1 MENKPH
7 PTLECDLILKGGI
20 TSGVVY
26 PGVVSELHQTYRFR
40 NIGGTSAGAIAAAAT
55 AAAEVGR
62 QTGQGG
68 FTKLETLPDWLGTV
82 GESGQTNLASLF
94 RPNKKAERFHK
105 VLLSLLGNKGNRL
118 RHLLRTAVA
127 LFPLPFWLGV
137 LPGLAMIVLALVDGT
152 GPLAPVSLL
161 AGLLL
166 ALLGGVGAVA
176 YRLYQTSSQVLKDNH
191 LGLTTG
197 HDLSFNTGHAQNRLN
212 YEPGRSHAGSHFST
226 QPESISTSPESP
238 MLTDWLS
245 DFLDNLAGVGER
257 DYPLT
262 FGDLEAQGVN
272 LHVITTSVT
281 HGRPYG
287 LPFREVE
294 PGKPGKFYIKQ
305 ADLHAFFPKKVADWL
320 ELKSGE
326 DGVTNSS
333 DTYLRLPVA
342 QDLPVVVAVRLSL
355 SFPLLISAVPLYA
368 VDYTRKD
375 KDHRVLER
383 CWFTDGGVSSN
394 FPVHL
399 FDAPLPTRPTFAVN
413 LRPHHVDHGPGSE
426 AFERNQGVWMPNR
439 NGDGH
444 LAWWH
449 RFERDGGV
457 GSFLAFLK
465 ATVETGLN
473 WQDTL
478 LAGAP
483 GHRDRIVHIGL
494 SDDEG
499 GLNLNMNQPT
509 ITTLFE
515 RGRVAGR
522 ELVSRFAKVEHV
534 LDWDNHRWIRYR
546 TLMMALEDMHSKL
559 ERAYTFEREGERN
572 YANLLARGK
581 NEAPKSYHL
590 ARQSQRHKE
599 FAEKMTAELLELAAK
614 WSDSEVSLKE
624 GAPQPGPG
632 IRVVPEV

>member
-1 MENKPH
+1 MNLEH

-26 PGVVSELHQTYRFR
+26 PGVVSELHKTYRFR

-62 QTGQGG
+62 QTSKGG
-68 FTKLETLPDWLGTV
+68 FDGLETLPDWLSKL
-82 GESGQTNLASLF
+82 GENGQTNLTNLF
-94 RPNKKAERFHK
+94 KPNKNAERFHK
-105 VLLSLLGNKGNRL
+105 VLLAPLGHKGNPL
-118 RHLLRTAVA
+118 QHLLRTAVG

-137 LPGLAMIVLALVDGT
+137 LPGLGLTVLAVVDGS
-152 GPLAPVSLL
+152 GPLAPTSLL
-161 AGLLL
+161 AGLFL
-166 ALLGGVGAVA
+166 AIMSGVGAVA
-176 YRLYQTSSQVLKDNH
+176 YRFYKSSAQVLKDNY

-197 HDLSFNTGHAQNRLN
+197 HDKDSQNWVKGKTLLG
-212 YEPGRSHAGSHFST
+212 EGGSAG
-226 QPESISTSPESP
+226 SP
-238 MLTDWLS
+238 MLTDWLIG
-245 DFLDNLAGVGER
+245 FLDDLAGVSDR

-294 PGKPGKFYIKQ
+294 KGKPGKFYIKQ
-305 ADLHAFFPKKVADWL
+305 QDLHAFFPNRVTDWL
-320 ELKSGE
+320 ERKGIE
-326 DGVTNSS
+326 DCIQDATG
-333 DTYLRLPVA
+333 TYLRLPA
-342 QDLPVVVAVRLSL
+342 SQDLPVVVAVRLSL

-368 VDYTRKD
+368 IDYTRSD
-375 KDHRVLER
+375 QTHRKLER

-413 LRPHHVDHGPGSE
+413 LRAHHVDHGPGSE
-426 AFERNQGVWMPNR
+426 AFERNHGVWMPNR
-439 NGDGH
+439 NGDGS

-449 RFERDGGV
+449 RFEREGGV
-457 GSFLAFLK
+457 GSFVAFLK

-494 SDDEG
+494 SPHEG
-499 GLNLNMNQPT
+499 GLNLDMTQAT
-509 ITTLFE
+509 IDTLFD
-515 RGRVAGR
+515 RGRLAGQ
-522 ELVSRFAKVEHV
+522 ELVSRFAKGEHV
-534 LDWDNHRWIRYR
+534 LDWDNHRWLRYR
-546 TLMMALEDMHSKL
+546 ILMTALEEMHGKL
-559 ERAYTFEREGERN
+559 ERAYRLEREGERS
-572 YANLLARGK
+572 YEQLLKRGK
-581 NEAPKSYHL
+581 KEQPKSYHFL
-590 ARQSQRHKE
+590 QNSRAQQD
-599 FAEKMTAELLELAAK
+599 FAEEMTAELLELAAK
-614 WSDSEVSLKE
+614 WSSSEVELKD
-624 GAPQPGPG
+624 GSPQPWPKVR
-632 IRVVPEV
+632 IAPEV

>member
-1 MENKPH
+1 MKIMAENEI

-26 PGVVSELHQTYRFR
+26 PGVVSELHKTYRFR

-62 QTGQGG
+62 QTGRGG
-68 FTKLETLPDWLGTV
+68 FSKLETLPEWLGRV
-82 GESGQTNLASLF
+82 GESGHTNLSGLF
-94 RPNKKAERFHK
+94 TPNQGAERIYK
-105 VLLSLLGNKGNRL
+105 VLLSSVGKKGHPL
-118 RHLLRTAVA
+118 RNLLRAAVG

-137 LPGLAMIVLALVDGT
+137 LPGLVLMVMAVVDGSR
-152 GPLAPVSLL
+152 PLAPVSLL
-161 AGLLL
+161 AGLILS
-166 ALLGGVGAVA
+166 LLGGVGAVA
-176 YRLYQTSSQVLKDNH
+176 YRFYKTSSQVLKDNY

-197 HDLSFNTGHAQNRLN
+197 HDKDSQDGVKGKSGEDGPTA
-212 YEPGRSHAGSHFST
+212 SS
-226 QPESISTSPESP
+226 

-245 DFLDNLAGVGER
+245 AFLDDLAGVSER

-262 FGDLEAQGVN
+262 FGDLESQGVN

-294 PGKPGKFYIKQ
+294 KGKPGKFYIKQ
-305 ADLHAFFPKKVADWL
+305 QDLHAFFPNRVTDWL
-320 ELKSGE
+320 EHRGE
-326 DGVTNSS
+326 DDCIEDATG
-333 DTYLRLPVA
+333 TYLRLPA
-342 QDLPVVVAVRLSL
+342 SQDLPVVVAVRLSL

-368 VDYTRKD
+368 IDYTRSD
-375 KDHRVLER
+375 QAHRKLER

-413 LRPHHVDHGPGSE
+413 LRAHHVDHGPGSE
-426 AFERNQGVWMPNR
+426 AFERNHGVWMPNR
-439 NGDGH
+439 NGGGS

-449 RFERDGGV
+449 RFEREGGV
-457 GSFLAFLK
+457 ASFLAFLK

-494 SDDEG
+494 SPHEG
-499 GLNLNMNQPT
+499 GLNLDMTQAT
-509 ITTLFE
+509 IDTLFD

-522 ELVSRFAKVEHV
+522 ELVSRFAKGEHV
-534 LDWDNHRWIRYR
+534 LDWDNHRWLRYR
-546 TLMMALEDMHSKL
+546 ILMTALEEMFGKL
-559 ERAYTFEREGERN
+559 ERAYHLERAGERS
-572 YANLLARGK
+572 YQELLERGK
-581 NEAPKSYHL
+581 KEEPKGYHFL
-590 ARQSQRHKE
+590 RQSQKHQAL
-599 FAEKMTAELLELAAK
+599 AEEMTAELLDLAST
-614 WSDSEVSLKE
+614 WTDVEVSLKE
-624 GAPQPGPG
+624 GS
-632 IRVVPEV
+632 PEPWLMVKLTHEV

>member
-1 MENKPH
+1 MENNRPK
-7 PTLECDLILKGGI
+7 LECDLILKGGI

-62 QTGQGG
+62 QTGKGG
-68 FTKLETLPDWLGTV
+68 FDKLETLPEWLGAV
-82 GESGQTNLASLF
+82 GESGQSNLTALF
-94 RPNKKAERFHK
+94 KPNKRAERFHR
-105 VLLSLLGNKGNRL
+105 VLLSPLGRKGNPL
-118 RHLLRTAVA
+118 RHLLRAA
-127 LFPLPFWLGV
+127 IGLFPIPFWLGA
-137 LPGLAMIVLALVDGT
+137 LPGLALTVLAAADGT
-152 GPLAPVSLL
+152 GLLAPLSLL

-166 ALLGGVGAVA
+166 AIVGGVSAVA
-176 YRLYQTSSQVLKDNH
+176 YRLYKTSSQVLKDNY

-197 HDLSFNTGHAQNRLN
+197 HDRDSSAYQSGRLWD
-212 YEPGRSHAGSHFST
+212 S
-226 QPESISTSPESP
+226 PESNESP
-238 MLTDWLS
+238 MLTDWLTR
-245 DFLDNLAGVGER
+245 FLDDLAGVGTR
-257 DYPLT
+257 HYPLT

-305 ADLHAFFPKKVADWL
+305 QDLRAFFPKRVADWL

-326 DGVTNSS
+326 DGVMNSS
-333 DTYLRLPVA
+333 GAYFRLPAA

-355 SFPLLISAVPLYA
+355 SFPLLVSAVPLYA

-375 KDHRVLER
+375 RDQRGLER

-413 LRPHHVDHGPGSE
+413 LRAHHIDYGPGSE

-439 NGDGH
+439 NGGGS
-444 LAWWH
+444 LTWWH
-449 RFERDGGV
+449 RFEREGGV

-494 SDDEG
+494 S
-499 GLNLNMNQPT
+499 PS
-509 ITTLFE
+509 
-515 RGRVAGR
+515 RGWL
-522 ELVSRFAKVEHV
+522 EPEH
-534 LDWDNHRWIRYR
+534 
-546 TLMMALEDMHSKL
+546 
-559 ERAYTFEREGERN
+559 
-572 YANLLARGK
+572 
-581 NEAPKSYHL
+581 
-590 ARQSQRHKE
+590 
-599 FAEKMTAELLELAAK
+599 
-614 WSDSEVSLKE
+614 
-624 GAPQPGPG
+624 GPG
-632 IRVVPEV
+632 NHYHSLRAGSTGWTRTRFTLC